1 MCISAARLGP
11 KRVSEEIDVLRRSHG
26 RRVQRV
32 CTEDQVPGLDQ
43 DAQGDNDDNQDAEGD
58 SDDDDNNNDDD
69 DKDEGLIKMLKE
81 LKSPQKDSAAWCS
94 LSDKLQMAEVSFF
107 YTIII
112 EN

>member
-1 MCISAARLGP
+1 MITANLHISAARLGP
-11 KRVSEEIDVLRRSHG
+11 ERISEEVDVLRRSHG
-26 RRVQRV
+26 WRLQRV
-32 CTEDQVPGLDQ
+32 CTEDQVAGVD
-43 DAQGDNDDNQDAEGD
+43 QDAEGD
-58 SDDDDNNNDDD
+58 NDDENNNEDV
-69 DKDEGLIKMLKE
+69 KDEGLINMLKE

>member
-11 KRVSEEIDVLRRSHG
+11 ERVSEEVDVLRRSHG
-26 RRVQRV
+26 RRLQRV
-32 CTEDQVPGLDQ
+32 CTEDQVAGVD
-43 DAQGDNDDNQDAEGD
+43 QDAEGD
-58 SDDDDNNNDDD
+58 DDDNEDD

-112 EN
+112 

>member
-1 MCISAARLGP
+1 MTTVNMHISSARLGP
-11 KRVSEEIDVLRRSHG
+11 ERVSEEVDVLRRSHG
-26 RRVQRV
+26 WRVQRV
-32 CTEDQVPGLDQ
+32 CTEDQVARVD
-43 DAQGDNDDNQDAEGD
+43 QDAEGD
-58 SDDDDNNNDDD
+58 NNDGDDGEDD